1 MWCTPRI
8 ARLLLW
14 TFVLAVLTV
23 KVSGAHVHLC
33 MDGEEPPAAV
43 HVADLH
49 DDEHH
54 QNEGQADTD
63 LNPLF
68 GTLAKKAGPEFD
80 VALAVALTVL
90 SWELP
95 VAKAG
100 AFAAEPDSIATDH
113 SFYWRPPL
121 RGPPA

>member
-1 MWCTPRI
+1 M
-8 ARLLLW
+8 LLW
-14 TFVLAVLTV
+14 TLVLAVLTV

-33 MDGEEPPAAV
+33 MDGQEPPAAV
-43 HVADLH
+43 HIADLH

-54 QNEGQADTD
+54 QDEGQADKD
-63 LNPLF
+63 VNPLV
-68 GTLAKKAGPEFD
+68 GTLAKKGGPEFD

-95 VAKAG
+95 VAKTG
-100 AFAAEPDSIATDH
+100 VPAAEPDSLPTDD